1 MGDNGGIYSLAGFA
15 YQIKVF
21 FLQILDLEIGAM
33 LEYETIDDIA
43 LRLTA
48 EQIDE
53 HEDDLFSV
61 LTTSSSKVIQVKKT
75 KVTKAV
81 ARRVVKNWILT
92 EKSNDHIKE
101 FVLVTNWKDTPK
113 VLGDL
118 VDANEVYNEVSG
130 ALESKSL
137 DAKIKRLNYTE
148 IELKQK
154 IEDVLSRTDIQ
165 TCENIDEE
173 IEEKFKDFLIGYGV
187 SGATYHIRIK
197 EFLQQITVE
206 ILEAIGQGKPYIL
219 SYEKMSQIKNR
230 IITNYTDK
238 KWEPCFSLFK
248 HLKKINI
255 EDLAA
260 IKPREYRQ
268 LLACK
273 TLEKEDIYRHLLWS
287 EYYVNSKREYY
298 ECGMAGAVEDMENTA
313 YGNFCDA
320 KMELRGRKDDTPDNR
335 LIVTKSKSNSKATDE
350 QLRYGVCIDLTSD
363 TTDENRQ
370 ISWKD
375 EK

>member
-154 IEDVLSRTDIQ
+154 SKMCFQEQIYKR
-165 TCENIDEE
+165 
-173 IEEKFKDFLIGYGV
+173 
-187 SGATYHIRIK
+187 ARI
-197 EFLQQITVE
+197 
-206 ILEAIGQGKPYIL
+206 
-219 SYEKMSQIKNR
+219 
-230 IITNYTDK
+230 
-238 KWEPCFSLFK
+238 
-248 HLKKINI
+248 
-255 EDLAA
+255 
-260 IKPREYRQ
+260 
-268 LLACK
+268 
-273 TLEKEDIYRHLLWS
+273 
-287 EYYVNSKREYY
+287 
-298 ECGMAGAVEDMENTA
+298 
-313 YGNFCDA
+313 
-320 KMELRGRKDDTPDNR
+320 
-335 LIVTKSKSNSKATDE
+335 
-350 QLRYGVCIDLTSD
+350 
-363 TTDENRQ
+363 
-370 ISWKD
+370 
-375 EK
+375 